1 MTEISQILEH
11 EKKNKEIVE
20 DEEQKIEAELKEKE
34 ANLEK
39 LLDVDSILT
48 DEQKSEILSEREKNF
63 KKIEEEKKSE
73 LNIKLS
79 KITGNKGEKME
90 SAAGHIIKSLFK
102 D

>member
-90 SAAGHIIKSLFK
+90 SAADYIVESLFK